1 MSLLSNEVFMEV
13 VYLPGDDRNYVKLPL
28 DYSKELTV
36 HGRQH
41 VLELLFSP
49 DPSLSSYTNQ
59 WSDCLTDEGLVSVYV
74 CWNGGLCTSFQSDV
88 MEVPAS
94 LSQDILQIA
103 SSCESFATVKVLE
116 YTPKATRI
124 ELYPQTKAD
133 WDFVSSQGQVIEE
146 LLLRQYSIVIYSDI
160 LTIRVNE
167 YTAISFIVK
176 EANDGNG
183 NAYRIDNDDD
193 IFYDRKVEFAYEKPK
208 RGDLDFTMSKTGIII
223 NTDVNDL
230 YVSKI
235 WRKSD
240 KMMFSN
246 SKNNRIKENGVY
258 MIALSNGEEV
268 EITISNYST
277 VK

>member
-1 MSLLSNEVFMEV
+1 MKIFKLTALALLITSTTAFAQTGDEDISSTVITTDVKKMET
-13 VYLPGDDRNYVKLPL
+13 PEDSDI
-28 DYSKELTV
+28 EEII
-36 HGRQH
+36 Q
-41 VLELLFSP
+41 LE
-49 DPSLSSYTNQ
+49 T
-59 WSDCLTDEGLVSVYV
+59 
-74 CWNGGLCTSFQSDV
+74 
-88 MEVPAS
+88 
-94 LSQDILQIA
+94 
-103 SSCESFATVKVLE
+103 KKE
-116 YTPKATRI
+116 YTPVMLDPKDKYKLNQDIIFMPT
-124 ELYPQTKAD
+124 
-133 WDFVSSQGQVIEE
+133 QVKTT
-146 LLLRQYSIVIYSDI
+146 LM
-160 LTIRVNE
+160 
-167 YTAISFIVK
+167 
-176 EANDGNG
+176 
-183 NAYRIDNDDD
+183 IDNDDD

-208 RGDLDFTMSKTGIII
+208 SGDLDFTMSKTGIII